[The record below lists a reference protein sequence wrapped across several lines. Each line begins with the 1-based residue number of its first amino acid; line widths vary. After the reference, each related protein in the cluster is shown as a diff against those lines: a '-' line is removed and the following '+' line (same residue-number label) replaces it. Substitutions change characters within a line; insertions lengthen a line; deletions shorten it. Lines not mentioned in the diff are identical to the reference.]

1 MKILENRRVV
11 LGVTGSIS
19 AYKAAYLAR
28 LLVKAG
34 ADARVV
40 MTKAAQRFIGAVTFE
55 AITGNEVLTDKNE
68 SWANDNNHIGLAKWA
83 ETLIIAPATA
93 NTINKIAIG
102 AADNLLL
109 QTVLVCKAPKILAPA
124 ANDAMINN
132 EATLA
137 ALGVLERERN
147 WSVETE
153 EGELVCKEIGAGRLA
168 EPERLFWAIARS
180 LLRRDFWDK
189 RAVIITGGACREA
202 IDSVRDITNRSSGKM
217 AIALARV
224 AYCLGASPV
233 LIGSAND
240 PALPI
245 AQIEAN
251 GADEMLKIL
260 NANIAAQQKSSD
272 KKSVL
277 LMAAAVSD
285 YRAKS
290 PSKKKLKKSDIGDRW
305 ILELKQTE
313 DILSLIDKSD
323 LFCVGF
329 KAETDAKNAEK
340 YALDMKE
347 EKRLNAVCLNILGLD
362 GVEFGSDRTKIV
374 FLGDDRQEF
383 EGEKLSV
390 AFDILSAIEK
400 TI

>member
-1 MKILENRRVV
+1 MKILENRRIV

-34 ADARVV
+34 ANARVV
-40 MTKAAQRFIGAVTFE
+40 MTNAAERFIGAITFE

-109 QTVLVCKAPKILAPA
+109 QTVLACKAPKILAPA

-137 ALGVLERERN
+137 ALETLEHERN
-147 WSVETE
+147 WSVETQ

-168 EPERLFWAIARS
+168 EPERLFWAISRS
-180 LLRRDFWDK
+180 LLRRDFWNK

-202 IDSVRDITNRSSGKM
+202 IDGVRDVTNRSSGKM
-217 AIALARV
+217 AIALARA

-285 YRAKS
+285 YRAKN
-290 PSKKKLKKSDIGDRW
+290 PSKKKLKKSDIGDHW
-305 ILELKQTE
+305 ILELKQTP
-313 DILSLIDKSD
+313 DILSAIDKSD

-329 KAETDAKNAEK
+329 KAETDANNAEK

-362 GVEFGSDRTKIV
+362 GVEFGSDQTKIV